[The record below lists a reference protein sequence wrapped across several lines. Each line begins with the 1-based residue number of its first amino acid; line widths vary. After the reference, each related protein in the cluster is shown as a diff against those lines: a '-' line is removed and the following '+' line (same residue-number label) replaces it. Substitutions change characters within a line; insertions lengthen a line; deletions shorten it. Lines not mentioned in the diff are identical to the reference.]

1 MGLDIGRRW
10 TGLAV
15 SDAQLLEA
23 KPLKTLELL
32 SAEAGMEGDM
42 RDLCRK
48 IKNTIRSKH
57 CKGLIIGYPLDEKN
71 EPTRHCQYI
80 QYFLETLCREE

>member
-1 MGLDIGRRW
+1 MRSRLRQIKSIDSSARLIGLDIGRRW

-15 SDAQLLEA
+15 SDAQLLHA
-23 KPLKTLELL
+23 KPMKTLELM

-57 CKGLIIGYPLDEKN
+57 CKGLIVGYPLDESN
-71 EPTRHCQYI
+71 
-80 QYFLETLCREE
+80 